1 MNTNITKDI
10 LYCQALLNN
19 NEVVAIPT
27 ETVYGLAAC
36 IDSDEAVEQIFRLK
50 SRPHYNPLIVHIHH
64 IDQLNNLAV
73 DIPEI
78 AIQLAKVFW
87 PGPLTLLLKKG
98 PQVSDLI
105 TAGKPTIAVRMPNH
119 PLTIELLKGLKAP
132 IAAPSANPF
141 TGISPTSAEHVYQY
155 FKGKIKAILDGGP
168 CEVGLESTIVGFN
181 GETAVIYRKGGI
193 SINRI
198 ESVIGEVSYLGM
210 TKSTKI
216 VAPGMLD
223 KHYSPKTKLILTK
236 SLEKELSK
244 HLNKKI
250 GVITLS
256 PYFKS
261 DIALCTALS
270 ATGNLDEAA
279 SQLYATLHFM
289 DTQNLDIIIAETMPE
304 TELGVTINDRL
315 KRASYH

>member
-1 MNTNITKDI
+1 MNTDITKDI

-36 IDSDEAVEQIFRLK
+36 IDSDATVEQIFRLK

-73 DIPEI
+73 DIPEN
-78 AIQLAKVFW
+78 ALQLAEVFW

-155 FKGKIKAILDGGP
+155 FKGKIKAVLDGGP
-168 CEVGLESTIVGFN
+168 CEVGLESTIVGFD

-198 ESVIGEVSYLGM
+198 ESVIGEVSYIRK

-244 HLNKKI
+244 HLNKKV

-289 DTQNLDIIIAETMPE
+289 DTQNLDIIIAEIMPE
-304 TELGVTINDRL
+304 TDLGVTINDRL